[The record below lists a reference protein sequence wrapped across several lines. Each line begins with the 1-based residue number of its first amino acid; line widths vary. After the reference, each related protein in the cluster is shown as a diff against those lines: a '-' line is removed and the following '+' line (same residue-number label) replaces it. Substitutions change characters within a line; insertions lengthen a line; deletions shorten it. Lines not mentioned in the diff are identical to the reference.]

1 MIIPN
6 IWKKMFETTNQKIHE
21 NPRITWIMICSVP
34 QWIGKLHDSCGYKK
48 KKQVRMTYF
57 VCENHRTKRE
67 DQPNYCLRL
76 VFVGLKAMIS
86 IVYIFPSY
94 DQKSVITII
103 TL

>member
-1 MIIPN
+1 MIVVDI
-6 IWKKMFETTNQKIHE
+6 
-21 NPRITWIMICSVP
+21 
-34 QWIGKLHDSCGYKK
+34 

-67 DQPNYCLRL
+67 DQPVYCLRL

-94 DQKSVITII
+94 DQKGVITII